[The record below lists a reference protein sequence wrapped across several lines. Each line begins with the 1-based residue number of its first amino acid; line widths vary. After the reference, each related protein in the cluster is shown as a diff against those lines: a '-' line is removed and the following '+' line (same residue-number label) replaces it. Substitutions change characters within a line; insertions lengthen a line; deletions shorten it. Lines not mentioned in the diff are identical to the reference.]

1 MSESSIDISVS
12 HLVLNKLK
20 SMDDYLYLK
29 NNGLLNENELYL
41 VKESISMLAWE
52 STEIGES
59 SINYIILKGPL
70 YNLKVNKT
78 YKVKFMLNGEK
89 VVEEEGKFTS
99 DGYLDINVDN
109 FTISIQPDIDTLR
122 AYIGTRDDSSY
133 NFDNNPVLQIYEI

>member
-41 VKESISMLAWE
+41 VKESILMLVWE
-52 STEIGES
+52 STEIDSGS
-59 SINYIILKGPL
+59 SISIILRGPL
-70 YNLKVNKT
+70 YNLEVNKT

-89 VVEEEGKFTS
+89 IVEEEGKFTS
-99 DGYLDINVDN
+99 DGYLDVSADN
-109 FTISIQPDIDTLR
+109 FIISIQPDINTLR